1 MGKKNNKKNK
11 KLVIKF
17 DENDRKA
24 FLLNQGKKYS
34 KKERKNYQLKLKAEK
49 KRKAKKKNN
58 RLMKEEIE
66 KKYEELQAMQKEMN
80 KYADLSDE
88 EEENED

>member
-17 DENDRKA
+17 DENDRKN

-34 KKERKNYQLKLKAEK
+34 KKERKNYQLKLKQEK
-49 KRKAKKKNN
+49 KRKAKKESN

-66 KKYEELQAMQKEMN
+66 KKYEELHAMQKEMN
-80 KYADLSDE
+80 RYANLSDE

>member
-1 MGKKNNKKNK
+1 MGKKSNKKNK

-17 DENDRKA
+17 DEKDREA
-24 FLLNQGKKYS
+24 FLRNQGKKYS
-34 KKERKNYQLKLKAEK
+34 KKERKNYQNKLKQEQ
-49 KRKAKKKNN
+49 KRKAKKENN

-66 KKYEELQAMQKEMN
+66 KKYDELQAMKKEMN

>member
-17 DENDRKA
+17 DEKDRKE
-24 FLLNQGKKYS
+24 FLLNQVKKYS
-34 KKERKNYQLKLKAEK
+34 KKERKNYQAKLKQEQKRKEK
-49 KRKAKKKNN
+49 KEKNK
-58 RLMKEEIE
+58 LMKEEIE

-88 EEENED
+88 EEENDE

>member
-49 KRKAKKKNN
+49 KRKAKKENN

-66 KKYEELQAMQKEMN
+66 KKYEELQAIQKEMN